1 MVLLGGKTRLVG
13 YGFLSGSGGL
23 DDNGYNLFNFD
34 WGLFYLKFSFK
45 SKKNITILRWNHEQ
59 LGSIY

>member
-1 MVLLGGKTRLVG
+1 MVLLGGKTRPVG
-13 YGFLSGSGGL
+13 YGFLGGSSGL

-45 SKKNITILRWNHEQ
+45 SKKYNNIEVEP
-59 LGSIY
+59 